1 MKKVESIWAEL
12 SAKAQEVAQ
21 ESTELSEEV
30 KVDLSKVDDA
40 AQLYKQLS
48 DKAGD
53 ASVMIDKATVALKK
67 LISERDALEKIAN
80 DIEQSAKELGVDV
93 SLNYIRPD
101 KYKNL
106 EKVIADLQSAAN
118 QL

>member
-1 MKKVESIWAEL
+1 MKQGKTEKAVFAKLSTEKVE
-12 SAKAQEVAQ
+12 
-21 ESTELSEEV
+21 
-30 KVDLSKVDDA
+30 LSKVDDA

-53 ASVMIDKATVALKK
+53 AAVMIDKATVALKK

>member
-12 SAKAQEVAQ
+12 SAKAAQ

-40 AQLYKQLS
+40 ADLYKQLS
-48 DKAGD
+48 DKVGD
-53 ASVMIDKATVALKK
+53 AAVMIDKATVVLKK
-67 LISERDALEKIAN
+67 LISERDALEKMAN
-80 DIEQSAKELGVDV
+80 EIEESAKDLGVDV
-93 SLNYIRPD
+93 SLQYIRPD
-101 KYKNL
+101 KYKSL

>member
-1 MKKVESIWAEL
+1 MKQGKTEKAVFAKLSKVEL
-12 SAKAQEVAQ
+12 AQQ
-21 ESTELSEEV
+21 

-40 AQLYKQLS
+40 ADLYKQLS

-53 ASVMIDKATVALKK
+53 AAVMIDKATIALKK
-67 LISERDALEKIAN
+67 LISERDALEKMAN
-80 DIEQSAKELGVDV
+80 DIEQSAKDLGVDV

-106 EKVIADLQSAAN
+106 EKVIAELQSAAN